1 MRNIPIA
8 GKMLIL
14 SLLSV
19 CITFTVFLLP
29 FYFANKSGME
39 GSTYNKIILTDELIA
54 DIMPPPEYVVE
65 AYALGLKYAFIDS
78 EEEENKLTASI
89 KSLKDTFNERH
100 DYWKNVAPDYKD
112 LRLDFVDEAYDYG
125 NKFFAVFEDKVV
137 SAKLSGGRDSLNAAV
152 AEMSSMYD
160 EHRKRI
166 DLTVSLA
173 EEYHEELFGDD
184 KEETAGENRLMIIV
198 IICAI
203 ALMVAFSVYFSVSM
217 IKPLKYVKKI
227 CRGAADGDLSEYI
240 DANEIRKDEPGQ
252 VCGSVKEVLD
262 EFTMY
267 INEMSDN
274 LAQMS
279 NGNLDIRF
287 NANYKGDFVKIK
299 ESFEAFSRKM
309 SETLHT
315 VADSA
320 NNVNEG
326 IAMIADDST
335 RLAQGAG
342 EQSDI
347 IERLSETVGDIKEET
362 SRNADVARNAAELSE
377 RIKSKAESGSVQM
390 GNMMKAVGEINEASA
405 QISKVI
411 KAIDDI
417 AFQTNILALNA
428 AVEAARAGE
437 AGKGFAVVA
446 EEVRNLAVKSASS
459 AKETAG
465 LIADSVEKANLGLSI
480 ATETSESLGDIVS
493 GIKENAE
500 IIVKIADGSSQQAAT
515 IEELNNELAQI
526 SRVVRQNSEIAVKGS
541 STATEMSSQSEQLKE
556 MVSRFKLKSR

>member
-19 CITFTVFLLP
+19 CISLTVFLLP

-39 GSTYNKIILTDELIA
+39 GSTYNEIILTDELIA
-54 DIMPPPEYVVE
+54 DIMPPPEYVIE
-65 AYALGLKYAFIDS
+65 SYALGLKYAFTDS
-78 EEEENKLTASI
+78 AETERDIVSAI
-89 KSLKDTFNERH
+89 KTLKATFNERNA
-100 DYWKNVAPDYKD
+100 YWQNSAPDYKD
-112 LRLDFVDEAYDYG
+112 LRNVFVDEAYEYG
-125 NKFFAVFEDKVV
+125 SRFFDAFENSVVPAKQSGDKE
-137 SAKLSGGRDSLNAAV
+137 RLNAAV
-152 AEMSSMYD
+152 ADMSSAY
-160 EHRKRI
+160 EAHRARI
-166 DLTVSLA
+166 DTTMNLA
-173 EEYHEELFGDD
+173 EEYNQKLFGDD
-184 KEETAGENRLMIIV
+184 ERQTASENRLMIIV
-198 IICAI
+198 IICA
-203 ALMVAFSVYFSVSM
+203 LMILVAFSVYFSVSM
-217 IKPLKYVKKI
+217 VKPLKYVKKI
-227 CRGAADGDLSEYI
+227 CRGAADGNLSEYV
-240 DANEIRKDEPGQ
+240 DAGEIKKDEPGQ
-252 VCGSVKEVLD
+252 VCGSVKEVL
-262 EFTMY
+262 ESFTLY
-267 INEMSDN
+267 IGEMSEN
-274 LAQMS
+274 LTQMS
-279 NGNLDIRF
+279 NGNLDIQF
-287 NANYKGDFVKIK
+287 NADYKGDFIRIK
-299 ESFEAFSRKM
+299 DSFLSFADKM
-309 SETLHT
+309 SQTLRQ
-315 VADSA
+315 VADST
-320 NNVNEG
+320 NSVNEG
-326 IAMIADDST
+326 ITLIADDST

-347 IERLSETVGDIKEET
+347 IEKLSETVRDIKEKT
-362 SRNADVARNAAELSE
+362 GYNAEVARNAANLSDT
-377 RIKSKAESGSVQM
+377 IKTKAESGNVQM
-390 GNMMKAVGEINEASA
+390 DNMMKAVSEINEASA

-480 ATETSESLGDIVS
+480 ATETSESLKEIVG

-500 IIVKIADGSSQQAAT
+500 TIIKIADGSAQQARV
-515 IEELNNELAQI
+515 IEELNSELAQI

-556 MVSRFKLKSR
+556 LVSRFRLK